1 MKRFFHYLKPYLGAM
16 SWGLFIKFVGTM
28 MDLFIPWILAYI
40 IDQVVPT
47 KNISLVVIW
56 GFIMMLCGV
65 IGLVGN
71 VIANRMASKV
81 ARDAIQTIRHELF
94 AKITYLSSEQIDRFT
109 LPSLISRLTSDTY
122 HVHHLIGMMQRLGV
136 RAPILL
142 LGGVLVTLAL
152 DPVLAMVLIGIQPFI
167 AVLVIG
173 VSKRGIPLYQA
184 LQKNVDQM
192 VCILRENITGV
203 RIIKA
208 LSKLDFEK
216 ERFFGVNHTVRKA
229 EKRVGL
235 TMAVTNPLMNLMLNM
250 GLSLVILVGAYRVN
264 AGHIKPGVIIAFLTY
279 FTLILNAMLSIS
291 RIFILSSKGG
301 ASFARIIEVL
311 DTPEDLLV
319 TDEAPIETD
328 AHIEFDNVSFSYY
341 KSEPN
346 LHNLNF
352 SVKQGETLG
361 IIGATGSGKSSLIK
375 LLMRFYDVDQGTIR
389 ISGQNIK
396 SIPKAKLHTL
406 FGIVFQDDIL
416 FADTIAENIAFGRDV
431 SDEDLELYASL
442 AQAGPFINTLDE
454 RFDHQLTIKG
464 ANLSGGQKQRL
475 LISRALMG
483 KPEILILDDASSALD
498 YGTDANLRGAIQ
510 QEFSKTTTVIVAQR
524 ISSIM
529 HANQILVLDQGSIIG
544 AGTHQELLETCQEY
558 ALISD
563 IQIGGSHAKVN
574 ASISSTS

>member
-1 MKRFFHYLKPYLGAM
+1 MKRFFQYLKPYLGAM
-16 SWGLFIKFVGTM
+16 SFGLFIKFVGTM
-28 MDLFIPWILAYI
+28 MDLFIPWILAYM

-56 GFIMMLCGV
+56 GFIMMLCGI

-81 ARDAIQTIRHELF
+81 ARDAIQTIRHDLF
-94 AKITYLSSEQIDRFT
+94 AKITYLSSEQIDHFT

-152 DPVLAMVLIGIQPFI
+152 DPVLAMVLIGIQPLI
-167 AVLVIG
+167 AILVIG

-208 LSKLDFEK
+208 LSKLDYEK

-229 EKRVGL
+229 EKRVGM
-235 TMAVTNPLMNLMLNM
+235 TMAITNPLMNLMLNM

-291 RIFILSSKGG
+291 RIFILASKGG

-319 TDEAPIETD
+319 TDEAPIATD
-328 AHIEFDNVSFSYY
+328 AHIEFDHVSFSYY
-341 KSEPN
+341 KNEPN
-346 LHNLNF
+346 LHDLNF
-352 SVKQGETLG
+352 KVMQGETLG

-375 LLMRFYDVDQGTIR
+375 LLMRFYDVDQGAIR
-389 ISGQNIK
+389 INGYNIK
-396 SIPKAKLHTL
+396 AISKAKLHTL

-431 SDEDLELYASL
+431 TDEDLELYASL

-454 RFDHQLTIKG
+454 RFEHQLTIKG

-529 HANQILVLDQGSIIG
+529 HANQILVLDQGQIIG
-544 AGTHQELLETCQEY
+544 AGTHQELLESCQEY
-558 ALISD
+558 AQISD
-563 IQIGGSHAKVN
+563 IQIGGSNAKVN
-574 ASISSTS
+574 VTSTS